1 MPARPPS
8 PTRWW
13 TLGIVAMGTFML
25 MLDLSVVSLALPQ
38 IHTSLHSSFSDL
50 QWVYDAYALTLAIF
64 LVAAGST
71 ADRIG
76 RKRVF
81 MIGFAVFTAASLACG
96 LAGTATELSSF
107 RAIQGVGAAIMFAV
121 GPALLGH
128 EFHGKERATAFTAFG
143 AAVGLAVATGPL
155 IGGALTS
162 SLSWRWIFYIN
173 VPIGV
178 LAMAI
183 GAVRVGESRSRKAHG
198 LDWGGLL
205 SFSIALGA
213 LVFATIRGPEEG
225 WTSVATLGLYAASVV
240 FLAGFVLIERRMGER
255 AMFDLAFFRNRT
267 FVGISLV
274 ALIGNAGA
282 LPSIFLETNYL
293 ENLLHADAWDAGL
306 RFLPLTCGM
315 FVAGALAG
323 GLIGKVPFRVLLG
336 SAATLMGIGLFFLL
350 NISATSAWTAL
361 IPSLII
367 AGLGMGLFNP
377 SRAALAIGITE
388 PAKAGVASGINET
401 FQQVGIAVGIAG
413 VGAFFQSRVT
423 DAFSSSAVGTQLGH
437 AASQQAGSA
446 ISAGSISSV
455 TQGAGALQ
463 QTVLSTARDSFIVG
477 FHDAMILSA
486 ILGLVAG
493 LLGFLLLRTKDLHS
507 TALSTIPPEYDE
519 DGDEDDEDGEESHR
533 VSGRRARRSRPVVI
547 GK

>member
-1 MPARPPS
+1 MPAGRPPS

-81 MIGFAVFTAASLACG
+81 LVGFAVFTASSLACG
-96 LAGTATELSSF
+96 LAGDALALSSF
-107 RAIQGVGAAIMFAV
+107 RAVQGFGAAIMFAV

-128 EFHGKERATAFTAFG
+128 EFHGKERAAAFTAFG

-178 LAMAI
+178 LAMAL
-183 GAVRVGESRSRKAHG
+183 GLLRVNESRNRKAPAA
-198 LDWGGLL
+198 DWGGLA

-213 LVFATIRGPEEG
+213 LVFATIRGPEQG
-225 WTSVATLGLYAASVV
+225 WTSPVTVTLYAASAV
-240 FLAGFVLIERRMGER
+240 FLILFALVEKRLGER
-255 AMFDLAFFRNRT
+255 AMFDLGFFRNPT

-282 LPSIFLETNYL
+282 LPSIFLETNYMQ
-293 ENLLHADAWDAGL
+293 NMLHVDAWGAGL
-306 RFLPLTCGM
+306 RFLPLTCAM

-336 SAATLMGIGLFFLL
+336 SAASLMGVGLLFLL
-350 NISATSAWTAL
+350 GTHADSAWTVL
-361 IPSLII
+361 VPSLVI

-377 SRAALAIGITE
+377 SRAALAIGVTE

-401 FQQVGIAVGIAG
+401 FQQVGVAVGIAG
-413 VGAFFQSRVT
+413 VGAFFQNRVT
-423 DAFSSSAVGTQLGH
+423 SAFAGSPVGGQLGH
-437 AASQQAGSA
+437 AAAQQAGAA
-446 ISAGSISSV
+446 ISAGSADAV
-455 TQGAGALQ
+455 AQGAGAPHQ
-463 QTVLSTARDSFIVG
+463 PVLAAARESFIVG
-477 FHDAMILSA
+477 FHDAMVLSA
-486 ILGLVAG
+486 VLGLLAG
-493 LLGFLLLRTKDLHS
+493 LLGFLLLRTRDLHS
-507 TALSTIPPEYDE
+507 SALSTIPPDVEE
-519 DGDEDDEDGEESHR
+519 EEDGEEPDSSSE
-533 VSGRRARRSRPVVI
+533 VAVGASA
-547 GK
+547 